1 MASTTPRSLQNSAV
15 PTPVNATTESTLL
28 AASRPSTPARISS
41 PRPPPPSNLRN
52 ARPVSTDFLSDKAT
66 IALIRRVLCAQSAA
80 DRGRSTPAPIEE
92 LLPPLTSRNDV
103 DLQLYAFIS
112 IIIRDYVQTWYSKIT
127 PDETFVAEIVQIIA
141 HCTRSLEQRLREV
154 DLESLLL
161 DELPELLDAHV
172 RAYRTARTSVAR
184 SPVET
189 NHREIY
195 HALCPLPAL
204 SPVPKRD
211 DPRSLESQAD
221 NEVAYRQLLVQGLL
235 ALLLPTEDLENE
247 CLTSLV
253 GQIFS
258 ELIIGNLFVNK
269 LSEPWMLLEI
279 LIIVTRLAD
288 KGSLSDTAGSKRSD
302 GSARCLGSKQP
313 RVFSISRAFWS
324 LIQWGFLAVS
334 LMRAFITTMAQSRS
348 LPPRPPPSTARMLG
362 SKNSAN
368 GQKQYDSLADHHII
382 QAPVKV
388 PIAQF
393 SLWPCLANLLEM
405 DVRMPWLGATL
416 SLLQWGAVSGPGRVA
431 GYDGFIDRLLWHSI
445 QSRLLDPARLPPLL
459 RTIRAAVFP
468 NNAPGT
474 PSLVAPSSDEE
485 LAALRRRCA
494 SAVWALVP
502 KMVNRLY
509 FGSSSPLRAR
519 SSSPSLRPTSTDN
532 TGTEVT
538 SGDVD
543 KTSVN
548 PHLRTGPPI
557 TSVANSSESKSNN
570 ATLSSSNKTSTKA
583 DPPSSAPKL
592 EASDHARLAQLDGSR
607 AGNVT
612 SAANSRDLV
621 KKTTAGPGAGNVFI
635 KAGEMG
641 SVAATAASVI
651 SKERPPLAT
660 AGAGVD
666 GFGPEV
672 TPWHDHEDDDR
683 ILSEIETGILD
694 VFSDAYCNKHLIYG
708 ILELILVRLM
718 PELAERGVIDLWEE
732 RLS

>member
-1 MASTTPRSLQNSAV
+1 MASTTPRFIQNSAV
-15 PTPVNATTESTLL
+15 PTPVTPVKNATIEPTLL
-28 AASRPSTPARISS
+28 TASRSGTPVRTAS
-41 PRPPPPSNLRN
+41 PRLPPSSNLRN
-52 ARPVSTDFLSDKAT
+52 ARPVPADALSDKAT
-66 IALIRRVLCAQSAA
+66 IALIRRVLCAQKAA
-80 DRGRSTPAPIEE
+80 DRGGNAPAPIEE

-112 IIIRDYVQTWYSKIT
+112 IIIRDYVQTWYTKIT

-189 NHREIY
+189 NPREIY
-195 HALCPLPAL
+195 HSLCPLPAL

-211 DPRSLESQAD
+211 DPRSIQSQAD

-269 LSEPWMLLEI
+269 LSEPWMLWEI
-279 LIIVTRLAD
+279 LIILTRLAD
-288 KGSLSDTAGSKRSD
+288 RGSSSDTTGSKKSD
-302 GSARCLGSKQP
+302 GAAASEMDGAARGMGSKQP
-313 RVFSISRAFWS
+313 RGFSISRGFWS

-334 LMRAFITTMAQSRS
+334 LIRAFIATTALSRS
-348 LPPRPPPSTARMLG
+348 LPPRPPPLAARTLG
-362 SKNSAN
+362 LKDHMD
-368 GQKQYDSLADHHII
+368 GEKHYDSLADHHSLET
-382 QAPVKV
+382 PVKV

-405 DVRMPWLGATL
+405 DVRMPWLGGTL
-416 SLLQWGAVSGPGRVA
+416 SLLQWGAVTGPWKVA
-431 GYDGFIDRLLWHSI
+431 GYDGIIDRLLWHSI

-459 RTIRAAVFP
+459 RSIRAAVFP

-502 KMVNRLY
+502 KMVGKLY
-509 FGSSSPLRAR
+509 FGSATPFSES
-519 SSSPSLRPTSTDN
+519 SSSPQPQPTSTN
-532 TGTEVT
+532 AGNKAT
-538 SGDVD
+538 SGNAD
-543 KTSVN
+543 KTQTKTQISV
-548 PHLRTGPPI
+548 H
-557 TSVANSSESKSNN
+557 AQH
-570 ATLSSSNKTSTKA
+570 ATTT
-583 DPPSSAPKL
+583 
-592 EASDHARLAQLDGSR
+592 
-607 AGNVT
+607 
-612 SAANSRDLV
+612 
-621 KKTTAGPGAGNVFI
+621 TTAGATGTDNAFI
-635 KAGEMG
+635 KPGEAVG
-641 SVAATAASVI
+641 GASSAAAATTGSGSVI
-651 SKERPPLAT
+651 SKERPTSA
-660 AGAGVD
+660 AVNAGVD
-666 GFGPEV
+666 SLAPEA
-672 TPWHDHEDDDR
+672 TPLQCHGEDDR

-694 VFSDAYCNKHLIYG
+694 VFSDAYCNKHLMYG
-708 ILELILVRLM
+708 VLELILVRLM